1 MKNIKNPFAD
11 YANPFSANCRPRIN
25 NTNATELKEK
35 YNLSYIELDRYTT
48 NVLSAFGTDA
58 TVDDLEDYIRKQG
71 HQVYNV
77 EVKEPIEKRI
87 FNTTQNT
94 VVLPTKELIKIKN
107 TDFRVLLG
115 ISTISNVDNFTKSG
129 ANTRYVSLKKVDR
142 NMDKLC
148 EQINISPSQFRKHMR
163 TLLKNNSDE
172 FKIVDREHNGEVV
185 KCYEINYVEGG
196 FITIP
201 YAKVEKL
208 IIGLSN
214 NCIKLYS
221 NLLWLCQ
228 KDGKFIDKE
237 ISQIFLLE
245 LMGLTH
251 GSERILKIAT
261 ETLEEC
267 NLIKTKKVWESES
280 ILNDEGLPI
289 GSSPKRKIY
298 YSIVTE

>member
-35 YNLSYIELDRYTT
+35 YNLSSIELDSYTT

-71 HQVYNV
+71 HKVYNV
-77 EVKEPIEKRI
+77 EVKEAIEKRI
-87 FNTTQNT
+87 FNTAQNT
-94 VVLPTKELIKIKN
+94 VVLPTKQLIKIKN
-107 TDFRVLLG
+107 TDFRVLLA
-115 ISTISNVDNFTKSG
+115 ISTISNVDDITKSG
-129 ANTRYVSLKKVDR
+129 ANNRYVSLKKVDR

-172 FKIVDREHNGEVV
+172 FKIVDREYNGEVV

-228 KDGKFIDKE
+228 KDGEFIDKH
-237 ISQIFLLE
+237 ISQENLLE
-245 LMGLTH
+245 LMGL
-251 GSERILKIAT
+251 SKNSDRILKITT

-267 NLIKTKKVWESES
+267 KLIKTNKVWESES

-289 GSSPKRKIY
+289 GSSPQSKIY

>member
-11 YANPFSANCRPRIN
+11 YANPFSANCRPIIN
-25 NTNATELKEK
+25 DTNATELKEK
-35 YNLSYIELDRYTT
+35 YNLSHMELDMYTT
-48 NVLSAFGTDA
+48 NVLSSFGTDA
-58 TVDDLEDYIRKQG
+58 TIDDLEDYIRKQG

-115 ISTISNVDNFTKSG
+115 LSTISNVDNFTKSG

-148 EQINISPSQFRKHMR
+148 KQINISPSQFRKHMR

-172 FKIVDREHNGEVV
+172 FKIVDRDYNGEVV
-185 KCYEINYVEGG
+185 KCYEINYTEGG

-228 KDGKFIDKE
+228 KDGEFIEKH
-237 ISQIFLLE
+237 ISQETLLE
-245 LMGLTH
+245 LMGLSKT
-251 GSERILKIAT
+251 SDKTLKIVT

-267 NLIKTKKVWESES
+267 KLIKTEKRWISKT
-280 ILNDEGLPI
+280 IINNEGLPV
-289 GSSPKRKIY
+289 GDNAKPHIY
-298 YSIVTE
+298 YSIITE

>member
-1 MKNIKNPFAD
+1 MKIENPFENYTNVFD
-11 YANPFSANCRPRIN
+11 ENNCKRIN
-25 NTNATELKEK
+25 NTNTTELKEK
-35 YNLSYIELDRYTT
+35 YNLSYMELDRYTT
-48 NVLSAFGTDA
+48 NVLSAFGTNA
-58 TVDDLEDYIRKQG
+58 TVKNLEDYIKEQG
-71 HQVYNV
+71 HQVYCV

-94 VVLPTKELIKIKN
+94 VVLPTKELIKMKN

-115 ISTISNVDNFTKSG
+115 LSTISNVDNFTISG

-148 EQINISPSQFRKHMR
+148 KQINISPSQFRKHMR

-172 FKIVDREHNGEVV
+172 FKIVDRDYNGEVV
-185 KCYEINYVEGG
+185 KCYEINYTEGG

-228 KDGKFIDKE
+228 KDGEFIDRH
-237 ISQIFLLE
+237 ISQENLLE
-245 LMGLTH
+245 LMGLSKT
-251 GSERILKIAT
+251 SDKTLKIVT

-289 GSSPKRKIY
+289 GSSPKSKIY
-298 YSIVTE
+298 YSIVTD

>member
-1 MKNIKNPFAD
+1 MCI
-11 YANPFSANCRPRIN
+11 R
-25 NTNATELKEK
+25 
-35 YNLSYIELDRYTT
+35 DRYTT

-115 ISTISNVDNFTKSG
+115 ISTISNVDDITKSG

-185 KCYEINYVEGG
+185 KCYEINYTEGG

-228 KDGKFIDKE
+228 KDGKFIEKH
-237 ISQIFLLE
+237 ISQETLLE
-245 LMGLTH
+245 LMGLSKT
-251 GSERILKIAT
+251 SDKTLKIVT

-267 NLIKTKKVWESES
+267 KLIKTEKRWMSKT
-280 ILNDEGLPI
+280 IINNEGLPV
-289 GSSPKRKIY
+289 GDNAKPHIY
-298 YSIVTE
+298 YSIITE

>member
-35 YNLSYIELDRYTT
+35 YNLSYIELDMYTT
-48 NVLSAFGTDA
+48 NVLSAFGTNA
-58 TVDDLEDYIRKQG
+58 TVKNLEDYIKEQG
-71 HQVYNV
+71 HQVYYV

-94 VVLPTKELIKIKN
+94 VVLPTKELIKMKN

-115 ISTISNVDNFTKSG
+115 LSTISNVDNFTISG

-148 EQINISPSQFRKHMR
+148 KQINISPSQFRKHMR

-228 KDGKFIDKE
+228 KDGEFIDKE

-245 LMGLTH
+245 IMGLTH

-267 NLIKTKKVWESES
+267 NLIKTKKVWESET
-280 ILNDEGLPI
+280 ILVDGMPV
-289 GSSPKRKIY
+289 GSSPKCKIY

>member
-35 YNLSYIELDRYTT
+35 YNLSCMELDMYTT
-48 NVLSAFGTDA
+48 NVLSSFGTDA
-58 TVDDLEDYIRKQG
+58 TIDDLEDYIRKQG

-115 ISTISNVDNFTKSG
+115 LSTISNVDNFTKSG

-148 EQINISPSQFRKHMR
+148 KQINISPSQFRKHMR

-172 FKIVDREHNGEVV
+172 FKIVDRDYNGEVV
-185 KCYEINYVEGG
+185 KCYEINYTEGG

-228 KDGKFIDKE
+228 KDGEFIEKH
-237 ISQIFLLE
+237 ISQETLLE
-245 LMGLTH
+245 LMGLSKT
-251 GSERILKIAT
+251 SDKTLKIVT

-267 NLIKTKKVWESES
+267 KLIKTEKRWISKT
-280 ILNDEGLPI
+280 IINNEGLPV
-289 GSSPKRKIY
+289 GDNAKPHIY
-298 YSIVTE
+298 YSIITE

>member
-35 YNLSYIELDRYTT
+35 YNLSYIELDMYTT

-58 TVDDLEDYIRKQG
+58 TIDDLEDYIRKQG

-115 ISTISNVDNFTKSG
+115 LSTISNVDNFTKSG

-148 EQINISPSQFRKHMR
+148 KQINISPSQFRKHMR

-172 FKIVDREHNGEVV
+172 FKIVDRDYNGEVV
-185 KCYEINYVEGG
+185 KCYEINYTEGG

-228 KDGKFIDKE
+228 KDGEFIEKH
-237 ISQIFLLE
+237 ISQETLLE
-245 LMGLTH
+245 LMGLSKT
-251 GSERILKIAT
+251 SDKTLKIVT

-267 NLIKTKKVWESES
+267 KLIKTEKRWISKT
-280 ILNDEGLPI
+280 IINNEGLPV
-289 GSSPKRKIY
+289 GDNAKPHIY
-298 YSIVTE
+298 YSIITE

>member
-1 MKNIKNPFAD
+1 MNNMKNPFDD
-11 YANPFSANCRPRIN
+11 YVNPFDPDSCHKIN
-25 NTNATELKEK
+25 NTNTDKLKEK
-35 YNLSYIELDRYTT
+35 YSLTFDLIDNYVTE
-48 NVLSAFGTDA
+48 VLSQGKYTIEE
-58 TVDDLEDYIRKQG
+58 LEEYIKAKG

-77 EVKEPIEKRI
+77 EVIEPKQKRI
-87 FNTTQNT
+87 FDTTQNT
-94 VVLPTKELIKIKN
+94 VVVPTKELIKIKGS
-107 TDFRVLLG
+107 DFRVLLG
-115 ISTISNVDNFTKSG
+115 LSTISNVDDTTKSG
-129 ANTRYVSLKKVDR
+129 ANNRYVSLKKVDR
-142 NMDKLC
+142 NMKILC
-148 EQINISPSQFRKHMR
+148 EQMNISPSQFKKHMR
-163 TLLKNNSDE
+163 TLLKSKSDE
-172 FKIVDREHNGEVV
+172 FKIVDREFNGNVV

-228 KDGKFIDKE
+228 KDGKFIDKH
-237 ISQIFLLE
+237 ISQEILLE
-245 LMGLTH
+245 LMGLSKNSDKT
-251 GSERILKIAT
+251 LKIVT

-267 NLIKTKKVWESES
+267 KLIKTEKVWESET

-289 GSSPKRKIY
+289 GSSPKSKIY

>member
-1 MKNIKNPFAD
+1 MNNMKNPFDD
-11 YANPFSANCRPRIN
+11 YVNPFDPDSCHKIN
-25 NTNATELKEK
+25 NTNTDKLKEK
-35 YNLSYIELDRYTT
+35 YSLTFDLIDNYVTE
-48 NVLSAFGTDA
+48 VLSQGKYTIEE
-58 TVDDLEDYIRKQG
+58 LEEYIKAKG

-77 EVKEPIEKRI
+77 EVIEPKQKRI
-87 FNTTQNT
+87 FDTTQNT
-94 VVLPTKELIKIKN
+94 VVVPTNELIKIKGS
-107 TDFRVLLG
+107 DFRVLLG
-115 ISTISNVDNFTKSG
+115 LSTISNVDDTTKSG
-129 ANTRYVSLKKVDR
+129 ANNRYVSLKKVDR
-142 NMDKLC
+142 NMKILC
-148 EQINISPSQFRKHMR
+148 EQMNISPSQFKKHMR
-163 TLLKNNSDE
+163 TLLKSKSDE
-172 FKIVDREHNGEVV
+172 FKIVDREFNGNIV

-228 KDGKFIDKE
+228 KDGRFIDKH
-237 ISQIFLLE
+237 ISQELLLE
-245 LMGLTH
+245 LMGLSKNSDKT
-251 GSERILKIAT
+251 LKIVT

-267 NLIKTKKVWESES
+267 KLIKTEKVWESET

-289 GSSPKRKIY
+289 GSSPKSKIY

>member
-35 YNLSYIELDRYTT
+35 YNLSSIELDSYTT

-71 HQVYNV
+71 HKVYNV
-77 EVKEPIEKRI
+77 EVKEAIEKRI
-87 FNTTQNT
+87 FNTAQNT
-94 VVLPTKELIKIKN
+94 VVLPTKQLIKIKN
-107 TDFRVLLG
+107 TDFRVLLA
-115 ISTISNVDNFTKSG
+115 ISTISNVDDITKSG
-129 ANTRYVSLKKVDR
+129 ANNRYVSLKKVDR

-172 FKIVDREHNGEVV
+172 FKIVDREYNGEVV

-228 KDGKFIDKE
+228 KDGEFIDKH
-237 ISQIFLLE
+237 ISQENLLE
-245 LMGLTH
+245 LMGL
-251 GSERILKIAT
+251 SKNSDRILKITT

-267 NLIKTKKVWESES
+267 KLIKTNKVWESES

-289 GSSPKRKIY
+289 GSSPKSKIY

>member
-1 MKNIKNPFAD
+1 MKNIKNPFED

-115 ISTISNVDNFTKSG
+115 LSTISNVDNVTKSG

>member
-94 VVLPTKELIKIKN
+94 VVLPTKEIKN

-228 KDGKFIDKE
+228 KDGKFIEKH
-237 ISQIFLLE
+237 ISQETLLE
-245 LMGLTH
+245 LMGLSKT
-251 GSERILKIAT
+251 SDKTLKIVT

-267 NLIKTKKVWESES
+267 KLIKTEKRWISKT
-280 ILNDEGLPI
+280 IINNEGLPV
-289 GSSPKRKIY
+289 GDNAKPHIY
-298 YSIVTE
+298 YSIITE